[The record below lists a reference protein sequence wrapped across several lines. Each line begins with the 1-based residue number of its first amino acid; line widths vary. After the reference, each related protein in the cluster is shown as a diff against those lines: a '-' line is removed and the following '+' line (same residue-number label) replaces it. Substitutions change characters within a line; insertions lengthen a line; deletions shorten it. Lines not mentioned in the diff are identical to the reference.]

1 MLVEP
6 HKGFILL
13 INGYYIFHIC
23 YKNYKSNI
31 YLDER
36 FMLCIYN
43 CDTFYIPYKKHKSS
57 LQNLPWYSTIAKA
70 FAEENLY
77 FL

>member
-1 MLVEP
+1 MLAGP

-13 INGYYIFHIC
+13 INGYIFHIC

-36 FMLCIYN
+36 FMLRIYN
-43 CDTFYIPYKKHKSS
+43 CDTFYIPYKSS
-57 LQNLPWYSTIAKA
+57 LRNSPRYSTIAKA
-70 FAEENLY
+70 FAKENLY
-77 FL
+77 FP